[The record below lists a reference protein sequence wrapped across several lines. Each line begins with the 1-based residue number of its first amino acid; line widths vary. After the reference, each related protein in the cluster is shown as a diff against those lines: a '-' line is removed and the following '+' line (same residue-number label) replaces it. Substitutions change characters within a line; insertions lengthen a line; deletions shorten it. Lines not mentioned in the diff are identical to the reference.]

1 MKILVINDSQ
11 NEDKFG
17 KKIRE
22 KTVKMLKSEKFE
34 FKDYNLN
41 LDDLHYCIGCFNCWI
56 KTPGICVFDDLGR
69 NICEDFIKS
78 DIVLYVGPIKYG
90 CYSPVIKRA
99 LDRQIPNILPFFEE
113 VNGEMHHSPR
123 YDKYPEL
130 VTLGY
135 GEDVSSEEEET
146 FSSLVT
152 ANGINLQ
159 KSGAKAYVCK
169 NDVDIDEYIS
179 DFESYLKGREV
190 R

>member
-22 KTVKMLKSEKFE
+22 KTVKMLKGEKVE
-34 FKDYNLN
+34 FKGYNLSIDN
-41 LDDLHYCIGCFNCWI
+41 LHHCIGCFNCWF
-56 KTPGICVFDDLGR
+56 KTPGICVFDDVSR
-69 NICEDFIKS
+69 SICEDFVKS

-90 CYSPVIKRA
+90 CYSPVIKRVF
-99 LDRQIPNILPFFEE
+99 DRQIPNVLPFFEE
-113 VNGEMHHSPR
+113 VHGEMNHSPR

-135 GEDVSSEEEET
+135 SEDISDEEEET

-152 ANGINLQ
+152 ANGINFQ
-159 KSGAKAYVCK
+159 KGGAKAYVCK
-169 NDVDIDEYIS
+169 NDIDIDEYIS
-179 DFESYLKGREV
+179 KFQNYLKGKEV